1 MGQNNLRT
9 QSLDLLRFPL
19 AVIVVTVHVFNS
31 GGMAFGGEQFDPASS
46 PMFMSV
52 SRFIDAFLRGISVPI
67 YFFISGYVFFVNV
80 DDFTPAVW
88 LKKLKNRT
96 KTLLIPY
103 LIWIT
108 LELVLILVRSLP
120 AFSDFVAYP
129 DTRVNLD
136 FKTILSCY
144 WVYHGGLLVGPGE
157 PDYAGSPY
165 PLVIPLWFL
174 RDLMTVVLTTPLL
187 YWMLKRA
194 KWWPLLIMG
203 VCLILPLNWRFNLLA
218 NAFFFF
224 SWGAYMSINR
234 KDIFTSFSPYFKWTL
249 ILYPLLGIAHM
260 CLHDN
265 VELVKIIKLANV
277 FVALLLAYNLAA
289 WLLKKSYVSVSPF
302 LASASFFIYVSH
314 ALICN
319 RMVKIFFMIL
329 RPDTDLEIIFTY
341 IGAEVFIV
349 ISLLGAFWLLRRYF
363 PGLLKVVAGR
373 K

>member
-1 MGQNNLRT
+1 
-9 QSLDLLRFPL
+9 
-19 AVIVVTVHVFNS
+19 
-31 GGMAFGGEQFDPASS
+31 
-46 PMFMSV
+46 
-52 SRFIDAFLRGISVPI
+52 
-67 YFFISGYVFFVNV
+67 
-80 DDFTPAVW
+80 
-88 LKKLKNRT
+88 
-96 KTLLIPY
+96 
-103 LIWIT
+103 
-108 LELVLILVRSLP
+108 
-120 AFSDFVAYP
+120 
-129 DTRVNLD
+129 
-136 FKTILSCY
+136 
-144 WVYHGGLLVGPGE
+144 
-157 PDYAGSPY
+157 
-165 PLVIPLWFL
+165 
-174 RDLMTVVLTTPLL
+174 MTVVLTTPLL

-249 ILYPLLGIAHM
+249 ILYPFLGIAHM
-260 CLHDN
+260 CFHDN

-277 FVALLLAYNLAA
+277 FVSLLLAYNLAA

-302 LASASFFIYVSH
+302 LASAS
-314 ALICN
+314 
-319 RMVKIFFMIL
+319 FFMIL